1 MSEPY
6 DHSVRNGRLQGHR
19 TILVAEPNVVTERL
33 AHRLCLF
40 DTNDPACTPIYYF
53 QIVVYC
59 CKVAPQRKVAL
70 AEINVA
76 TYRLNDSTAN
86 VTTIFKAI
94 AQHVENCNI
103 RLGCYSLPYTDNPP
117 HGAISCQRVE
127 IRSICCFKR
136 R

>member
-86 VTTIFKAI
+86 VATIFKTAI
-94 AQHVENCNI
+94 SDWGAIPFPTLITLPIEPFLANAS
-103 RLGCYSLPYTDNPP
+103 RLGVYAASR
-117 HGAISCQRVE
+117 GVR
-127 IRSICCFKR
+127 
-136 R
+136 